1 MDNNE
6 KKKAFHET
14 LAELIE
20 YATVSGNC
28 VTKEDVQRYFQDLV
42 TDESMYTLIYGYLT
56 DAKINVEGFD
66 APQQKN
72 QDASANTTDIPDD
85 ADPADSAAGSQKQK
99 TPESNEA
106 LFFHEMYLDELAAL
120 TKHEDSQIS
129 GFLKDLV
136 SGDLSSVSAIT
147 EHYLPLVIRIAD
159 RFDDLGLSHSDL
171 VAEGNLALYEAIL
184 AYPETQTSTDLS
196 DFEAFLDKEV
206 YDSLQKALNIEIGSN
221 RVSNHLADQVNAL
234 NDASTELAK
243 ELGREA
249 TLEELC
255 ERLALST
262 DEVKELYFTDALNIL
277 KRLSIVN
284 SISSLIRV
292 Y

>member
-20 YATVSGNC
+20 YATVSGNR

-66 APQQKN
+66 APQQTN
-72 QDASANTTDIPDD
+72 QDASANTADIPDD
-85 ADPADSAAGSQKQK
+85 ADPADPAAGIQKQK

-184 AYPETQTSTDLS
+184 AYPETQTSTVLS

-206 YDSLQKALNIEIGSN
+206 YDSLQEALNIEIGSN

-262 DEVKELYFTDALNIL
+262 DEVKELMKISIDALTVIQSDDEL
-277 KRLSIVN
+277 KK
-284 SISSLIRV
+284 
-292 Y
+292 

>member
-20 YATVSGNC
+20 YATVSGNR

-66 APQQKN
+66 APQQTN
-72 QDASANTTDIPDD
+72 QDASANIADIPDD
-85 ADPADSAAGSQKQK
+85 ADPADPAAGSQKQK

-120 TKHEDSQIS
+120 TKHEASQIN

-184 AYPETQTSTDLS
+184 SYPETQTSTVLS

-206 YDSLQKALNIEIGSN
+206 YDSLQEALNIEIGSN

-262 DEVKELYFTDALNIL
+262 DEVKELMKISIDALTVIQSDDEL
-277 KRLSIVN
+277 KK
-284 SISSLIRV
+284 
-292 Y
+292 

>member
-20 YATVSGNC
+20 YATVSGNR

-66 APQQKN
+66 APQQTN
-72 QDASANTTDIPDD
+72 QDASANIADIPDD
-85 ADPADSAAGSQKQK
+85 ADPADPAAGIQKQK

-184 AYPETQTSTDLS
+184 AYPETQTSTVLS

-206 YDSLQKALNIEIGSN
+206 YDSLQEALNIEIGSN

-262 DEVKELYFTDALNIL
+262 DEVKELMKISIDALTVIQSDDEL
-277 KRLSIVN
+277 KK
-284 SISSLIRV
+284 
-292 Y
+292 

>member
-99 TPESNEA
+99 IPESNEA

-262 DEVKELYFTDALNIL
+262 DEVKELMKISIDALTVIQSDDEL
-277 KRLSIVN
+277 KK
-284 SISSLIRV
+284 
-292 Y
+292 

>member
-20 YATVSGNC
+20 YATVSGNH

-184 AYPETQTSTDLS
+184 SYPETQTSTDLS

-255 ERLALST
+255 ERLAS
-262 DEVKELYFTDALNIL
+262 VPMK
-277 KRLSIVN
+277 
-284 SISSLIRV
+284 
-292 Y
+292 

>member
-184 AYPETQTSTDLS
+184 AYPETQTSTALS

>member
-129 GFLKDLV
+129 GFLKGIVYLFV
-136 SGDLSSVSAIT
+136 QKRLEVGQVSAG
-147 EHYLPLVIRIAD
+147 LCFRIGKD
-159 RFDDLGLSHSDL
+159 GF
-171 VAEGNLALYEAIL
+171 V
-184 AYPETQTSTDLS
+184 
-196 DFEAFLDKEV
+196 
-206 YDSLQKALNIEIGSN
+206 
-221 RVSNHLADQVNAL
+221 
-234 NDASTELAK
+234 
-243 ELGREA
+243 
-249 TLEELC
+249 
-255 ERLALST
+255 
-262 DEVKELYFTDALNIL
+262 
-277 KRLSIVN
+277 
-284 SISSLIRV
+284 
-292 Y
+292 

>member
-99 TPESNEA
+99 NPESNEA

-120 TKHEDSQIS
+120 TKHEDSQIN

-184 AYPETQTSTDLS
+184 AYPETQTSTALS

-262 DEVKELYFTDALNIL
+262 DEVKELMKISIDALTVIQSDDEL
-277 KRLSIVN
+277 KK
-284 SISSLIRV
+284 
-292 Y
+292 

>member
-20 YATVSGNC
+20 YATVSGNR

-66 APQQKN
+66 APQQTN
-72 QDASANTTDIPDD
+72 QDASANTADIPDD
-85 ADPADSAAGSQKQK
+85 ADPAAGSQKQK

-206 YDSLQKALNIEIGSN
+206 YDSLQEALNIEIGSN

-262 DEVKELYFTDALNIL
+262 DEVKELMKISIDALTVIQSDDEL
-277 KRLSIVN
+277 KK
-284 SISSLIRV
+284 
-292 Y
+292 

>member
-1 MDNNE
+1 MPQ
-6 KKKAFHET
+6 
-14 LAELIE
+14 
-20 YATVSGNC
+20 VSGNR

-184 AYPETQTSTDLS
+184 AYPETQTSTVLS

-206 YDSLQKALNIEIGSN
+206 YDSLQEALNIEIGSN

-262 DEVKELYFTDALNIL
+262 DEVKELMKISIDALTVIQSDDEL
-277 KRLSIVN
+277 KK
-284 SISSLIRV
+284 
-292 Y
+292 

>member
-20 YATVSGNC
+20 YATVSGNR

-66 APQQKN
+66 APQQTN
-72 QDASANTTDIPDD
+72 QDASANTADIPDD
-85 ADPADSAAGSQKQK
+85 ADPAAGIQKQK

-159 RFDDLGLSHSDL
+159 RFDDFGLSHSDL

-184 AYPETQTSTDLS
+184 SYPETQTSTVLS

-206 YDSLQKALNIEIGSN
+206 YDSLQEALNIEIGSN

-262 DEVKELYFTDALNIL
+262 DEVKELMKISIDALTVIQSDDEL
-277 KRLSIVN
+277 KK
-284 SISSLIRV
+284 
-292 Y
+292 

>member
-20 YATVSGNC
+20 YATVSGNR

-66 APQQKN
+66 APQQTN
-72 QDASANTTDIPDD
+72 QDASANIADIPDD
-85 ADPADSAAGSQKQK
+85 ADPADPAAGSQKQK

-120 TKHEDSQIS
+120 TKHEASQIN
-129 GFLKDLV
+129 GFLKNLV

-206 YDSLQKALNIEIGSN
+206 YDSLQEALNIEIGSN

-262 DEVKELYFTDALNIL
+262 DEVKELMKISIDALTVIQSDDEL
-277 KRLSIVN
+277 KK
-284 SISSLIRV
+284 
-292 Y
+292 

>member
-1 MDNNE
+1 MAVLFQHAQYRIRILGTHHQQTVD
-6 KKKAFHET
+6 T
-14 LAELIE
+14 LLRHHRQI
-20 YATVSGNC
+20 G
-28 VTKEDVQRYFQDLV
+28 
-42 TDESMYTLIYGYLT
+42 
-56 DAKINVEGFD
+56 
-66 APQQKN
+66 
-72 QDASANTTDIPDD
+72 
-85 ADPADSAAGSQKQK
+85 
-99 TPESNEA
+99 A
-106 LFFHEMYLDELAAL
+106 LFF
-120 TKHEDSQIS
+120 
-129 GFLKDLV
+129 
-136 SGDLSSVSAIT
+136 
-147 EHYLPLVIRIAD
+147 LVIPGVAEDQGIPLLETLLLD

-206 YDSLQKALNIEIGSN
+206 YDSLQEALNIEIGSN

-262 DEVKELYFTDALNIL
+262 DEVKELMKISIDALTVIQSDDEL
-277 KRLSIVN
+277 KK
-284 SISSLIRV
+284 
-292 Y
+292 

>member
-85 ADPADSAAGSQKQK
+85 ADPVDSAAGSQKQK

-120 TKHEDSQIS
+120 TKHEDSQIN

-184 AYPETQTSTDLS
+184 AYPETQTSTALS

-262 DEVKELYFTDALNIL
+262 DEVKELMKISIDALTVIQSDDEL
-277 KRLSIVN
+277 KK
-284 SISSLIRV
+284 
-292 Y
+292 

>member
-20 YATVSGNC
+20 YATVSGNH
-28 VTKEDVQRYFQDLV
+28 VTKEDVQHYFQDLV

-85 ADPADSAAGSQKQK
+85 ADPADSAAGSQKHQ

-184 AYPETQTSTDLS
+184 SYPETQTSTVLS

-206 YDSLQKALNIEIGSN
+206 YDSLQEALNIEIGSN

-262 DEVKELYFTDALNIL
+262 DEVKELMKISIDALTVIQSDDEL
-277 KRLSIVN
+277 KK
-284 SISSLIRV
+284 
-292 Y
+292 

>member
-20 YATVSGNC
+20 YATVSGNR

-72 QDASANTTDIPDD
+72 QDASANTADIPDD

-99 TPESNEA
+99 PPESNEA

-184 AYPETQTSTDLS
+184 SYPETQTSTDLS

-262 DEVKELYFTDALNIL
+262 DEVKELMKISIDALTVIQSDDEL
-277 KRLSIVN
+277 KK
-284 SISSLIRV
+284 
-292 Y
+292 

>member
-20 YATVSGNC
+20 YATVSGNR

-206 YDSLQKALNIEIGSN
+206 YDSLLKALNIEIGSN

-262 DEVKELYFTDALNIL
+262 DEVKELMKISIDALTVIQSDDEL
-277 KRLSIVN
+277 KK
-284 SISSLIRV
+284 
-292 Y
+292 

>member
-85 ADPADSAAGSQKQK
+85 ADPADLVAGSQKQK

-120 TKHEDSQIS
+120 TKHEDSQIN

-184 AYPETQTSTDLS
+184 AYPETQTSTALS

-262 DEVKELYFTDALNIL
+262 DEVKELMKISIDALTVIQSDDEL
-277 KRLSIVN
+277 KK
-284 SISSLIRV
+284 
-292 Y
+292 

>member
-1 MDNNE
+1 M
-6 KKKAFHET
+6 
-14 LAELIE
+14 
-20 YATVSGNC
+20 
-28 VTKEDVQRYFQDLV
+28 
-42 TDESMYTLIYGYLT
+42 
-56 DAKINVEGFD
+56 
-66 APQQKN
+66 
-72 QDASANTTDIPDD
+72 
-85 ADPADSAAGSQKQK
+85 
-99 TPESNEA
+99 
-106 LFFHEMYLDELAAL
+106 LFR
-120 TKHEDSQIS
+120 S
-129 GFLKDLV
+129 
-136 SGDLSSVSAIT
+136 
-147 EHYLPLVIRIAD
+147 
-159 RFDDLGLSHSDL
+159 
-171 VAEGNLALYEAIL
+171 
-184 AYPETQTSTDLS
+184 
-196 DFEAFLDKEV
+196 
-206 YDSLQKALNIEIGSN
+206 KALNIEIGSN

>member
-20 YATVSGNC
+20 YATVSGNR

-66 APQQKN
+66 APQQTN
-72 QDASANTTDIPDD
+72 QDASANIADIPDD
-85 ADPADSAAGSQKQK
+85 ADPADPAAGSQKQK

-120 TKHEDSQIS
+120 TKHEASQIN

-206 YDSLQKALNIEIGSN
+206 YDSLQEALNIEIGSN

-262 DEVKELYFTDALNIL
+262 DEVKELMKISIDALTVIQSDDEL
-277 KRLSIVN
+277 KK
-284 SISSLIRV
+284 
-292 Y
+292 